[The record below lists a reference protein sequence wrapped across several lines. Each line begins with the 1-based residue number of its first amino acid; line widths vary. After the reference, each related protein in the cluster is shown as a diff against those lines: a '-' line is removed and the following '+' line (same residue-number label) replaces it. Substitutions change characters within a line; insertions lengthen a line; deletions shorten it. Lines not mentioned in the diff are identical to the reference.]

1 MTAVD
6 GANAG
11 PGTVPEA
18 GPGPGPAGGPDGPV
32 PVVLAG
38 GRGHGSWH
46 LENLRRLAAAGR
58 VRLAGVCEP
67 RPLAA
72 AELAGFDGVEQS
84 PDLAGLLERTGARI
98 TVVCTPIHTHTEL
111 ALTAARAGS
120 HLLLEKPPT
129 PSYAEFLRLTEGVA
143 AAGTACQI
151 GFQSLGSH
159 ALDAIAE
166 LIGGGA
172 VGRVRGIGGAGA
184 WVRGEDYYT
193 RAPWAGRRA
202 LGGRDVVDGVLTN
215 PLAHAVATALRI
227 DGSDRAE
234 DLAGIELEQYRAHE
248 IEADDTSCL
257 RLTTVRGTRI
267 TVAVTL
273 CAERSSDPYL
283 IVHGDRGR
291 ITFWYTRDRVLL
303 RRAGHPPEER
313 RYGRTDLL
321 EDLLAH
327 LATGSPLLV
336 PVDRTG
342 AFTRVVEAVR
352 TAPPPVRL
360 REPDWHRADGPAR
373 RTGGT
378 APRRVVAGVDALVE
392 AGAETLSLF
401 SELGADWAVP
411 AAAAERTG
419 TAVPQQA
426 AWQQHIE
433 NVEPRTEN
441 RGEPA

>member
-11 PGTVPEA
+11 PAGPGTVPDAVLRAGPVTGPDVRPEA
-18 GPGPGPAGGPDGPV
+18 GPADGPDGPV

-46 LENLRRLAAAGR
+46 LENLRRLSEAGR
-58 VRLAGVCEP
+58 VRLAGVCELQ
-67 RPLAA
+67 PLAA
-72 AELAGFDGVEQS
+72 EELAGFDGVEQS

-111 ALTAARAGS
+111 ALTAARVGS

-129 PSYAEFLRLTEGVA
+129 PSYEDFRRLTEGLA

-159 ALDAIAE
+159 ALDAIAG

-193 RAPWAGRRA
+193 RAPWAGRRT

-257 RLTTVRGTRI
+257 RLTTARGTRI

-273 CAERSSDPYL
+273 CAERTADPYL
-283 IVHGDRGR
+283 LVHGDRGR
-291 ITFWYTRDRVLL
+291 ITFWYTRDRVLVQ
-303 RRAGHPPEER
+303 RAGHAPEER
-313 RYGRTDLL
+313 LYGRTDLL

-336 PVDRTG
+336 PAHRTG

-360 REPDWHRADGPAR
+360 TEPVWHRADGPAWR
-373 RTGGT
+373 SGGT
-378 APRRVVAGVDALVE
+378 APRRVISGVDELV
-392 AGAETLSLF
+392 AASAETLSLF

-411 AAAAERTG
+411 AGVPGGEEERR
-419 TAVPQQA
+419 P
-426 AWQQHIE
+426 
-433 NVEPRTEN
+433 
-441 RGEPA
+441 